1 MFSPIIDVGTSVVLK
16 LHLTCIRRVNIPVF
30 VIDLQQTRLSMQSVI
45 DYPLKKTKFD
55 DNYSINYTERPFT
68 RPLYS
73 ACYLTSRSAGFQNYC
88 FWSEEISQK
97 TNNGCFGVLSVSLCG
112 KLSCCWWCQATC
124 TIQWPD
130 SSSQQSTDVVSFL
143 KHNMRWQP
151 QVLKN
156 LQMKFYFLSITLTW
170 QPQVPRIY
178 RWGFIS

>member
-73 ACYLTSRSAGFQNYC
+73 ACCLTLRSAGFQNYC

-97 TNNGCFGVLSVSLCG
+97 TNNGTLVFYLFHYVVNYPAVDMHNTMAGLKFSKIYRCG
-112 KLSCCWWCQATC
+112 
-124 TIQWPD
+124 
-130 SSSQQSTDVVSFL
+130 
-143 KHNMRWQP
+143 
-151 QVLKN
+151 
-156 LQMKFYFLSITLTW
+156 FLS
-170 QPQVPRIY
+170 
-178 RWGFIS
+178 